1 MFLNFLPIAFLV
13 IAAIIIFIVD
23 KFRPSIGGAW
33 ISALLGSL
41 FSLGTILVFRW
52 YPPPELVIENWL
64 EFNSI
69 SFPLA
74 FGFDSISW
82 IFAFCVIVVLTGIFL
97 TVPIRLTVSNDP
109 KAWILDIILTATAL
123 LSVLA
128 KTPITLI
135 LVWTMIDI
143 LEVVV
148 LVIYSSETAISRQA
162 VISLAARIVG
172 TWVLLWAMFYSQ
184 FQGSGQIDFTR
195 IPTEY
200 GLMLLLAVALRLG
213 IFPIFIPFSREIPV
227 RRELGTVLRFIVP
240 VSSLTLLS
248 RLSDLIIP
256 SEWAILLSVVALLAS
271 IFGGIMFFLS
281 SSELTGRS
289 YWLVAL
295 AGMAIVSVVRGRAE
309 AGLSWTVALIL
320 LGSFLSL
327 HSYRKKS
334 YLWLMIIGFLG
345 ITGLPFSPVASG
357 WSGLIVFPFNLLD
370 ILYMVVHI
378 VLLIGFMKHAFRI
391 EEPPE
396 LAERWMLILY
406 PLGLGILIAAQWFI
420 GVDTL
425 LSSINNQV
433 WWASLITTGVALVI
447 SALIFRIQPKFMEK
461 GDYTGI
467 DQFPGTSSRF
477 WIYRPLEQLF
487 FMLQSFI
494 LMVTNLL
501 EGEGGVFWAFLLFIM
516 VLTLIGV
523 GTGGAL

>member
-1 MFLNFLPIAFLV
+1 MFLNFLPMLFLV
-13 IAAIIIFIVD
+13 VAAIIIFLVD
-23 KFRPSIGGAW
+23 KFRPSMGGAW
-33 ISALLGSL
+33 ISALSGSL
-41 FSLGTILVFRW
+41 FSLGTILLFRW
-52 YPPPELVIENWL
+52 FPPPELVIENWL
-64 EFNSI
+64 EFNSV

-74 FGFDSISW
+74 FGYDSISW
-82 IFAFCVIVVLTGIFL
+82 TFAFCVIVVLTAIFL

-109 KAWILDIILTATAL
+109 KAWILDIILATAAL

-135 LVWTMIDI
+135 LVWTLIDI

-148 LVIYSSETAISRQA
+148 LVIYSSETAITRQA

-240 VSSLTLLS
+240 VSSLTLLA
-248 RLSDLIIP
+248 RLSDLVIP
-256 SEWAILLSVVALLAS
+256 SEWAILLSIVALLAS
-271 IFGGIMFFLS
+271 IFGSIMFFLS

-295 AGMAIVSVVRGRAE
+295 AGMAIVSVVRGKAE
-309 AGLSWTVALIL
+309 AGLSWAVALIL

-334 YLWLMIIGFLG
+334 YLWLMIVGFLG

-357 WSGLIVFPFNLLD
+357 WSGLVVFPFNFLD
-370 ILYMVVHI
+370 ILYMIVHI
-378 VLLIGFMKHAFRI
+378 ILLVGFMKHAFRM

-420 GVDTL
+420 GADTL

-433 WWASLITTGVALVI
+433 WWASIITTGIALIIPALV
-447 SALIFRIQPKFMEK
+447 FRIHPKIMGGRGEIA
-461 GDYTGI
+461 T
-467 DQFPGTSSRF
+467 DQLPNTLSRF
-477 WIYRPLEQLF
+477 WIYRPLERLF

-494 LMVTNLL
+494 FMLTNLL

-516 VLTLIGV
+516 LLTLIGV